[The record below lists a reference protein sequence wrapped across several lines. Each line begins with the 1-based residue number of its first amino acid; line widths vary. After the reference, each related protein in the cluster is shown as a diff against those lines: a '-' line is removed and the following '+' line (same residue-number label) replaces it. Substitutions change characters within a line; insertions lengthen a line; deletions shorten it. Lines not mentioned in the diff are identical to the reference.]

1 MDGGQGE
8 WGGGLNGGAAIN
20 WSVSRTGQRCDYFH
34 DVSIQIKRIVKRFL
48 IVRPLQF
55 APIFYR
61 PLHASVNMH
70 RT

>member
-20 WSVSRTGQRCDYFH
+20 WSVSRCDYFH